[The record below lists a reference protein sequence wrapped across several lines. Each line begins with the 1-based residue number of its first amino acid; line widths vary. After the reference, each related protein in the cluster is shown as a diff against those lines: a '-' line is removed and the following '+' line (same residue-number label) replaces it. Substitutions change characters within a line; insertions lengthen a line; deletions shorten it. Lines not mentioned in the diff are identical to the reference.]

1 MVTKIIQG
9 KGKRIL
15 VMAFVLIH
23 LCLNTGDSEEPLSI
37 YFSAPESLQYHIFSA
52 FSDAWAVAA
61 TSYSILLY
69 GGQTYF
75 ELRYLPVSRF
85 IGEVS
90 RFHRGSEKNLF
101 YPLRDVFLMPERV
114 KGMKGH

>member
-1 MVTKIIQG
+1 M
-9 KGKRIL
+9 

-23 LCLNTGDSEEPLSI
+23 LCLNIGDSEEPLSI

-61 TSYSILLY
+61 TFYSILLY

-85 IGEVS
+85 IEEVS
-90 RFHRGSEKNLF
+90 GFHRGPEKHLF
-101 YPLRDVFLMPERV
+101 YPLEDVFLMPEGV